1 MTQIETS
8 TQPRRSH
15 IANYI
20 LVTMVVI
27 LLLAYPFKDDFFLG
41 GLLTHMASAAVIGGL
56 ADWYAVT
63 ALFRK
68 PLGIS
73 FKTALIPR
81 SKERIA
87 EMAKHMIES
96 EILTVSNMY
105 NVLKHHPVLETTLG
119 YLHTEKGFQATE
131 RVLGQILNTF
141 LFTVDMKTVVQAFS
155 GIGNK
160 TIEKIDIAPMMANA
174 LKIGLQGES
183 GRDFLDFM
191 ILNMEQLVRS
201 DTMKKYIGDI
211 YRESLKQYAERNFF
225 LQWAIKAALSSDLFS
240 PEHVAEKLQKKG
252 LEILA
257 EAKEPDSPQRQK
269 ALKYLW
275 QQAEQLEINEAWQQ
289 RIESYKMR
297 MYQSM
302 VTRPDMREAWQRY
315 VSNPD
320 RQQRVCHVAANYA
333 IQRLESWRESKT
345 NVKQMNRVALAL
357 VAKELKR
364 LQGWFGTTAE
374 QEILKYD
381 SVYLA
386 QQLEG
391 SVWYDLQMIRVN
403 GSLVGAMMG
412 TVIFLIMQAV
422 KGGI

>member
-1 MTQIETS
+1 
-8 TQPRRSH
+8 
-15 IANYI
+15 
-20 LVTMVVI
+20 MVVI
-27 LLLAYPFKDDFFLG
+27 LLLAYPFQDYFVG
-41 GLLTHMASAAVIGGL
+41 GLLTHMAGAAVIGGL

-87 EMAKHMIES
+87 EMARHMIES

-105 NVLKHHPVLETTLG
+105 NVLKHHPVLETTLE
-119 YLHTEKGFQATE
+119 YLHSEKGFQSAE

-141 LFTVDMKTVVQAFS
+141 LYTVDMKTVVKAFS
-155 GIGNK
+155 GIGGQ

-183 GRDFLDFM
+183 GKDFLDFM

-201 DTMKKYIGDI
+201 DIMKKYVGDI
-211 YRESLKQYAERNFF
+211 YRESLRQYAERNFF
-225 LQWAIKAALSSDLFS
+225 LQWAIKAAMASDLFS
-240 PEHVAEKLQKKG
+240 PEHVASMLQKKA
-252 LEILA
+252 LEVLA
-257 EAKEPDSPQRQK
+257 EAKEPDSPQRAK
-269 ALKYLW
+269 ALQYLW
-275 QQAEQLEINEAWQQ
+275 KQAEQLEINEVWQE
-289 RIESYKMR
+289 RIEGYKMR
-297 MYQSM
+297 MYHSM

-315 VSNPD
+315 VSDQD

-333 IQRLESWRESKT
+333 INRLENWRKSTT
-345 NVKQMNRVALAL
+345 NVKQMNRVALAF

-364 LQGWFGTTAE
+364 LQGWFGATAE
-374 QEILKYD
+374 REILKYD

-386 QQLEG
+386 QQLES
-391 SVWYDLQMIRVN
+391 SVWYDLQMIRIN
-403 GSLVGAMMG
+403 GSLVGALLG
-412 TVIFLIMQAV
+412 TIIFLIMQAV
-422 KGGI
+422 KGGM

>member
-1 MTQIETS
+1 MSPQAGG
-8 TQPRRSH
+8 RSH

-20 LVTMVVI
+20 L
-27 LLLAYPFKDDFFLG
+27 AG
-41 GLLTHMASAAVIGGL
+41 AAVVFLFTYPLQDIWLCALLSHLSGAAFIGGL

>member
-1 MTQIETS
+1 
-8 TQPRRSH
+8 
-15 IANYI
+15 
-20 LVTMVVI
+20 MVVI

>member
-1 MTQIETS
+1 MAQMETT
-8 TQPRRSH
+8 TQPRHSH

-20 LVTMVVI
+20 LIAMVII
-27 LLLAYPFKDDFFLG
+27 LLLAYPFKDDFFFG
-41 GLLTHMASAAVIGGL
+41 GLLTHMAGAAVIGGL

-87 EMAKHMIES
+87 EMARHMIES

-105 NVLKHHPVLETTLG
+105 NVLKHHPILETTLE
-119 YLHTEKGFQATE
+119 YLHTEKGFQSAE

-141 LFTVDMKTVVQAFS
+141 LFTVDMQTVVKAFA
-155 GIGNK
+155 GIGSQ
-160 TIEKIDIAPMMANA
+160 TIEKIDIAPMMAKA

-183 GRDFLDFM
+183 GKDFLDFM
-191 ILNMEQLVRS
+191 LLNAEQLVRS

-211 YRESLKQYAERNFF
+211 YRESLRQYAERNFF
-225 LQWAIKAALSSDLFS
+225 LQWAIKAALASDMFS
-240 PEHVAEKLQKKG
+240 PEHVAMKLQKKA
-252 LEILA
+252 LEVLA
-257 EAKEPDSPQRQK
+257 EAKEPDSPQREK

-275 QQAEQLEINEAWQQ
+275 EQAERLEINASWQK
-289 RIESYKMR
+289 RIEGYKMR

-302 VTRPDMREAWQRY
+302 ATRPDMREAWQRY

-320 RQQRVCHVAANYA
+320 RQQRVCHVAADYA
-333 IQRLESWRESKT
+333 VTRLENWRKSTT
-345 NVKQMNRVALAL
+345 NVKQMNRVALAF
-357 VAKELKR
+357 AARELKR
-364 LQGWFGTTAE
+364 LQGWFGATAE

-386 QQLEG
+386 QQLES

-403 GSLVGAMMG
+403 GSFVGAILG
-412 TVIFLIMQAV
+412 TVIFLIMQTA
-422 KGGI
+422 KGGM